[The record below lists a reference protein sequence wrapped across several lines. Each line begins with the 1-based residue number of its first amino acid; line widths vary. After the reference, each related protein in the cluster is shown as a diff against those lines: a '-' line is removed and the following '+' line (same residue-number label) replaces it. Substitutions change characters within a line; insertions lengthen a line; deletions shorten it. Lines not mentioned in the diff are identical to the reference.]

1 MIVNIG
7 GGISNVAVL
16 SMGGVVVSD
25 NIPVGGDRFDQA
37 IMNYVRRR
45 YGDYP
50 QNKWDI
56 NLAIKAHFEALA
68 GRDIYDIVGQPTAR
82 R

>member
-1 MIVNIG
+1 MY
-7 GGISNVAVL
+7 
-16 SMGGVVVSD
+16 
-25 NIPVGGDRFDQA
+25 PDRKTAEALLTED
-37 IMNYVRRR
+37 VRRR

>member
-1 MIVNIG
+1 MDIIER
-7 GGISNVAVL
+7 
-16 SMGGVVVSD
+16 MED
-25 NIPVGGDRFDQA
+25 
-37 IMNYVRRR
+37 VRRR